1 MNSANSEIII
11 YPNRVEIGRL
21 KHPHLHTELEIFY
34 NISGCKSFFADG
46 KYYKCEGN
54 DLFIIPPTTIHK
66 AVFLPEN
73 YERCII
79 DISPEIINALFM
91 FPFVSEKDLSLFLH
105 NKENTPCAVRLD
117 EKNHNR
123 FMKLVDKYN
132 ASSGI
137 NRLCILVE
145 LLCHIKNCF
154 EKAPRNILM
163 PSPDNL
169 ADKVILYVEDNL
181 REDISVSKISEDLY
195 ISESSLCREFKKIT
209 GLTVKKYITA
219 RKIAE
224 TCRLLCMGYS
234 AKEAAAKLN
243 FKDYTSFIRTFK
255 NETNTTPKA
264 FKELNLRL

>member
-1 MNSANSEIII
+1 MNSDNSQIIVYHNRGEID
-11 YPNRVEIGRL
+11 GF
-21 KHPHLHTELEIFY
+21 KHPHLHTQLEIFY

-54 DLFIIPPTTIHK
+54 DLFIIPPTTVHK
-66 AVFLPEN
+66 AVFLPEK
-73 YERCII
+73 YDRCII
-79 DISPEIINALFM
+79 NISSEIINALFA
-91 FPFVSEKDLSLFLH
+91 FPFVTEKDLSLFLRPQ
-105 NKENTPCAVRLD
+105 ENIPCAIRLD
-117 EKNHNR
+117 EQNHNQ
-123 FMKLVDKYN
+123 FMRLVDKYN
-132 ASSGI
+132 ACSGI
-137 NRLCILVE
+137 NRLCTLIE

-154 EKAPRNILM
+154 KKAPRNILR

-181 REDISVSKISEDLY
+181 CEDISVSKISSDLY

-224 TCRLLCMGYS
+224 TCRLLYMGYS
-234 AKEAAAKLN
+234 AKEAAAKIN
-243 FKDYTSFIRTFK
+243 FKNYTSFIRTFK
-255 NETNTTPKA
+255 KETNITPKA